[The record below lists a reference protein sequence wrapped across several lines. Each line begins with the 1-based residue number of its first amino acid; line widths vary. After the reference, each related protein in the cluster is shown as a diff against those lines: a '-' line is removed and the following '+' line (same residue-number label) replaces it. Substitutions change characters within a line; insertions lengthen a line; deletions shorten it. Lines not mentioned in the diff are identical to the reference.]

1 MYQNQSFGFLSRN
14 IQIHWQK
21 LSRKLL
27 AHYSSHRIVLTLIQW
42 EILETRVFFF
52 HFNLKPP
59 CFDPQSLHCEMS
71 PLRRLAHLEI
81 FVISGRATQQ
91 RCSRR
96 QCGSLSK
103 DEVTTET
110 GLNGLFISEM
120 ATICICTLHL
130 KDHSVDW
137 TFSRYCSCCI
147 SRSLSPETF
156 YFLFFE
162 DF

>member
-1 MYQNQSFGFLSRN
+1 MQPFLDTLNLEYRSKYFVSVQKKNRCC
-14 IQIHWQK
+14 QQDDKQKYQK
-21 LSRKLL
+21 LEL
-27 AHYSSHRIVLTLIQW
+27 
-42 EILETRVFFF
+42 FFF
-52 HFNLKPP
+52 HFQFKTP

-130 KDHSVDW
+130 KDPALVASQGL
-137 TFSRYCSCCI
+137 CLPK
-147 SRSLSPETF
+147 LSTF
-156 YFLFFE
+156 YSLRIFSFCSG
-162 DF
+162 